1 MEKGRERNDIMKEK
15 WIEEAKEG
23 AKMLAEFYVS
33 DILDSAKRSDLDIEW
48 FFDEVVNNMRRLF
61 KEGEIN

>member
-1 MEKGRERNDIMKEK
+1 MIEEK

-23 AKMLAEFYVS
+23 ARMLAEFYVS

-48 FFDEVVNNMRRLF
+48 FFNEVVNNMRHLF

>member
-1 MEKGRERNDIMKEK
+1 MIEEK

-23 AKMLAEFYVS
+23 ARMLAEFYVS

-48 FFDEVVNNMRRLF
+48 FFNEVVNNMRHLF
-61 KEGEIN
+61 KEKGK

>member
-1 MEKGRERNDIMKEK
+1 MAEDK

-33 DILDSAKRSDLDIEW
+33 DIIDSARQSNLDEEW
-48 FFDEVVNNMRRLF
+48 FFNEVVGNMRKIF
-61 KEGEIN
+61 NTDKEDSK